1 MSEFP
6 SKGDEVLDPE
16 SFRPQG
22 EYWIRDKGFCLF
34 CRPSLSCRLVQ
45 YERPEGVAHCLASLV
60 EGCLDHGLEERL
72 VASESLAGVAGEP
85 YDGGL
90 HFRWRIECPLS
101 HREKVLYVIPRLEQ
115 YRKDA
120 VGLCPGLLG
129 DTFRHFFLYH
139 AHYLGDGLLVVE
151 YLEENL

>member
-1 MSEFP
+1 MSEFQ

-72 VASESLAGVAGEP
+72 VASESL
-85 YDGGL
+85 
-90 HFRWRIECPLS
+90 
-101 HREKVLYVIPRLEQ
+101 KVFYVIPRLEQ